1 MHTNTAEGT
10 NYALKRQVPTSRVK
24 DGIEGHLG
32 EFVWRRQGEKNL
44 WESFIR
50 VLSDII
56 PEPDQ

>member
-1 MHTNTAEGT
+1 
-10 NYALKRQVPTSRVK
+10 VK